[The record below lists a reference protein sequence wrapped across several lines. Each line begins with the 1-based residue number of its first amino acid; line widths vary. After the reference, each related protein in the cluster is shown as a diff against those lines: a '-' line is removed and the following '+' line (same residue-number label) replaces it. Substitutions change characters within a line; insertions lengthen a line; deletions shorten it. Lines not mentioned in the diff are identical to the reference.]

1 MKATEVLKRIMTELS
16 SVKEEAVEVK
26 FEQMTLENGTILE
39 ADAFEAGN
47 EVFIVNEEE
56 RIALPIG
63 EYTLADGRMLYVA
76 EEGIIGEVKSAE
88 EEVAEE
94 VAEVTAEPNAQ
105 MDSAEPKKVVES
117 HTTETHFEENAP
129 EVVEEEL
136 AEEVPM
142 EDQVRAIVS
151 PMIEEIKAELSAI
164 REEMGSYKEKMSA
177 VEQENETLKTELS
190 SQSAAKPIKHNPEN
204 APKAEVK
211 LANRRPM
218 NSLDRVMSK
227 LNK

>member
-16 SVKEEAVEVK
+16 SVKAIEVK
-26 FEQMTLENGTILE
+26 FEQMTLENGTLLE

-56 RIALPIG
+56 RIAVPVG
-63 EYTLADGRMLYVA
+63 EYTLADGRIMYVT
-76 EEGIIGEVKSAE
+76 EEGIIAEVKTAE
-88 EEVAEE
+88 EEVTEE
-94 VAEVTAEPNAQ
+94 VAEVTAEPTAQ

-117 HTTETHFEENAP
+117 HTTETHFEENTPEEAP
-129 EVVEEEL
+129 APTV
-136 AEEVPM
+136 
-142 EDQVRAIVS
+142 EDQVKEIVM
-151 PMIEEIKAELSAI
+151 PIIDEIKAELSAI
-164 REEMGSYKEKMSA
+164 REEMGATKEKMSA
-177 VEQENETLKTELS
+177 VEEENANLKTELS

-211 LANRRPM
+211 LANRRPQT
-218 NSLDRVMSK
+218 SLDRVMSK